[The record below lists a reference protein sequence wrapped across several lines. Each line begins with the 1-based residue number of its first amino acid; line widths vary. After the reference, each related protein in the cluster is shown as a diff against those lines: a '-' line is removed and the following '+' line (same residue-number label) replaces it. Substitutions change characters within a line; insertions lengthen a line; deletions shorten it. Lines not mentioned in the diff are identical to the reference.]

1 MTFWYVWLLAG
12 LGLLILEM
20 LAPGA
25 FLMWIGL
32 AAVGTGL
39 IILLSGIGFDGQV
52 VTFAVLT
59 ALSLAVGLKLRRRRH
74 EPLNTQRAG
83 LVGRPATALSF
94 SATEGRVR
102 VGDSDWP
109 ARLAEGASVPE
120 QGAPLRVEDVDG
132 MVLIVRP
139 E

>member
-39 IILLSGIGFDGQV
+39 IILLSGIGFDAQV

-59 ALSLAVGLKLRRRRH
+59 ALSLTVGLKLRRRRQDS
-74 EPLNTQRAG
+74 LNTQRAG

-94 SATEGRVR
+94 SAAEGRVR

-109 ARLAEGASVPE
+109 ARLAEGVAVPE
-120 QGAPLRVEDVDG
+120 QGARLRVEDVDG

>member
-1 MTFWYVWLLAG
+1 MTIWVVWLLAG

-32 AAVGTGL
+32 AAIGTGL
-39 IILLSGIGFDGQV
+39 LILLSGIGFDAQV
-52 VTFAVLT
+52 VAFALLT
-59 ALSLAVGLKLRRRRH
+59 VLSLAVGLRLRRHPPNR
-74 EPLNTQRAG
+74 LNTQRAG
-83 LVGRPATALSF
+83 LVGRSATALSF

-109 ARLAEGASVPE
+109 ARLAAGTTVPE
-120 QGAPLRVEDVDG
+120 PGARLRVEDVDG